1 MHHFPAMQNEE
12 YFYSQAGEWSLLSFL
27 EWKKAEG
34 IEIQGKEMEHANY
47 RKFFKGCQERRQQR
61 ELENSRYQCRLL
73 MRHVFIKLNWCA
85 YAERKEE
92 RAGAKLLVTGG
103 KQGASSKKCN
113 KN

>member
-47 RKFFKGCQERRQQR
+47 RKCLQRKSGEKAAEAVRRFTVPMQVADETR
-61 ELENSRYQCRLL
+61 F
-73 MRHVFIKLNWCA
+73 H
-85 YAERKEE
+85 
-92 RAGAKLLVTGG
+92 
-103 KQGASSKKCN
+103 
-113 KN
+113 